1 MTGNWFNHALRR
13 APWQNQRQATALII
27 LGFFVTLII
36 GGLYLSQAASA
47 STTGRQL
54 ELLIT
59 QRNQLEQY
67 NEQLRA
73 EIARLRTVS
82 RLRDRARQLGF
93 VDAGREQIEYMV
105 VPGYTPRRQQE
116 ALIQQQAIRT
126 EANPPVVYEES
137 FSDWLQ
143 QQWNAF
149 INSPQSIPSETED
162 G

>member
-13 APWQNQRQATALII
+13 APWRSQRQATALIT

-116 ALIQQQAIRT
+116 ALVQQQTIRT
-126 EANPPVVYEES
+126 EPTTPVYEES

-149 INSPQSIPSETED
+149 ISPQVPPGETED

>member
-13 APWQNQRQATALII
+13 GPWQSQRQATALIT

-116 ALIQQQAIRT
+116 ALIQQQAARV
-126 EANPPVVYEES
+126 EATTPVYEES
-137 FSDWLQ
+137 FADWLQ

-149 INSPQSIPSETED
+149 INSPQPTLPDAEND